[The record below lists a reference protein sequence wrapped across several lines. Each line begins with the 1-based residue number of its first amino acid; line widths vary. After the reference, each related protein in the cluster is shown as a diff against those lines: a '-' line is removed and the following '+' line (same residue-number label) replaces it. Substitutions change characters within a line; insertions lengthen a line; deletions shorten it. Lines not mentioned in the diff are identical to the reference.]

1 VFENL
6 SSLFSALGLGYL
18 VLTAWPLA
26 KTDILERRL
35 PNKYVLP
42 AFPITWLGQL
52 LAGFTGAGFVNM
64 LWALL
69 AGVVTFGLS
78 LLINRLGLLGMG
90 DVKLMTVMAL
100 ALGWFSPL
108 LPIIALGI
116 SFSNCRSSCDIWL
129 LLRKKIKLG
138 GSMPL
143 GPYLIAGFLGA
154 VTLAVWS

>member
-1 VFENL
+1 
-6 SSLFSALGLGYL
+6 L

-52 LAGFTGAGFVNM
+52 LAGVTGAGFVNM

-69 AGVVTFGLS
+69 AGVVTFTLS

-108 LPIIALGI
+108 LPIIALGL
-116 SFSNCRSSCDIWL
+116 SFLIAGIVAIWL
-129 LLRKKIKLG
+129 LLGKKLKLG

>member
-1 VFENL
+1 MFENL

-52 LAGFTGAGFVNM
+52 LAGVTGAGFVNM

-69 AGVVTFGLS
+69 AGVVTFALS
-78 LLINRLGLLGMG
+78 LSINRLGLLGMG
-90 DVKLMTVMAL
+90 DVKLMSVMAL

-108 LPIIALGI
+108 LPLVALGL
-116 SFSNCRSSCDIWL
+116 SFLVAGVVATL
-129 LLRKKIKLG
+129 LLVIRKIKLG
-138 GSMPL
+138 ESMAL

>member
-1 VFENL
+1 MFENL

-52 LAGFTGAGFVNM
+52 LAGATGAGFSNM

-69 AGVVTFGLS
+69 AGVITFALS
-78 LLINRLGLLGMG
+78 LSINRLGLLGMG
-90 DVKLMTVMAL
+90 DVKLMSVMAL

-108 LPIIALGI
+108 LPLVALGL
-116 SFSNCRSSCDIWL
+116 SFLLAGVVAIL
-129 LLRKKIKLG
+129 LLVIRQIKLG
-138 GSMPL
+138 ESMAL

>member
-1 VFENL
+1 MFENL

-78 LLINRLGLLGMG
+78 LMINRLGLLGMG

-108 LPIIALGI
+108 LPIIAPGI
-116 SFSNCRSSCDIWL
+116 SFLIAGIVAIWL
-129 LLRKKIKLG
+129 LLRRKIKLG

>member
-42 AFPITWLGQL
+42 AFPITWLGQI
-52 LAGFTGAGFVNM
+52 LAGVLGAGFIDM
-64 LWALL
+64 LWAFL
-69 AGVVTFGLS
+69 AAVITFASS
-78 LLINRLGLLGMG
+78 LFINRLGLLGMG
-90 DVKLMTVMAL
+90 DVKLMTVMSL
-100 ALGWFSPL
+100 ALGWYSPL
-108 LPIIALGI
+108 LPIIALGL
-116 SFSNCRSSCDIWL
+116 SFLIAGAVALAL
-129 LLRKKIKLG
+129 LAGKRIRLG

-154 VTLAVWS
+154 ITLAVWS

>member
-42 AFPITWLGQL
+42 AFPITWLGQIV
-52 LAGFTGAGFVNM
+52 AGVLGAGFLNM
-64 LWALL
+64 LWALV
-69 AGVVTFGLS
+69 AGAITFAIS
-78 LLINRLGLLGMG
+78 LVINRMGLLGMG
-90 DVKLMTVMAL
+90 DVKLMTVMSL
-100 ALGWFSPL
+100 ALGWYSPL
-108 LPIIALGI
+108 LPIIALGL
-116 SFSNCRSSCDIWL
+116 SFLIAGLVTIIL
-129 LLRKKIKLG
+129 LAARRIKLG

-154 VTLAVWS
+154 ITLAVWS

>member
-52 LAGFTGAGFVNM
+52 LAGFSGAGFVNM

-78 LLINRLGLLGMG
+78 LVINRFGLLGMG

-108 LPIIALGI
+108 LPIIALGL
-116 SFSNCRSSCDIWL
+116 SFLIAGIVAIWL
-129 LLRKKIKLG
+129 LLRKRIKLG

>member
-1 VFENL
+1 MFENL

-52 LAGFTGAGFVNM
+52 LAGVTGAGFVNM

-69 AGVVTFGLS
+69 AGVVTFTLS

-100 ALGWFSPL
+100 ALGWFSLL
-108 LPIIALGI
+108 LPIFALGL
-116 SFSNCRSSCDIWL
+116 SFLIAGIVAIWL
-129 LLRKKIKLG
+129 LLRRKIKLG

>member
-1 VFENL
+1 MFENL

-52 LAGFTGAGFVNM
+52 LAGFSGAGFVNM

-78 LLINRLGLLGMG
+78 LVINRLGLLGMG

-108 LPIIALGI
+108 LPIIALGL
-116 SFSNCRSSCDIWL
+116 SFLIAGIVAIWL
-129 LLRKKIKLG
+129 LLRKRIRLG

>member
-1 VFENL
+1 MFENL

-52 LAGFTGAGFVNM
+52 LAGVTGAGFSNM

-69 AGVVTFGLS
+69 AGVVTFTLS

-108 LPIIALGI
+108 LPIVALGI
-116 SFSNCRSSCDIWL
+116 SFLIAGVVAFWL

>member
-1 VFENL
+1 MFENL

-52 LAGFTGAGFVNM
+52 LAGFTGAGFSNM

-69 AGVVTFGLS
+69 AGVITFALS
-78 LLINRLGLLGMG
+78 LSINRLGLLGMG

-108 LPIIALGI
+108 LPLVALGL
-116 SFSNCRSSCDIWL
+116 SFLVAGVVATL
-129 LLRKKIKLG
+129 LLVIRKIKLG
-138 GSMPL
+138 ESMAL

>member
-26 KTDILERRL
+26 KTDILEGRL

-52 LAGFTGAGFVNM
+52 LAGLTGAGFVNM

-116 SFSNCRSSCDIWL
+116 SFLIAGIVAIWL
-129 LLRKKIKLG
+129 LLRRKIKLG

>member
-52 LAGFTGAGFVNM
+52 LAGVTGAGFVNM

-116 SFSNCRSSCDIWL
+116 GFLIAGIVAIWL
-129 LLRKKIKLG
+129 LLRRKIKLG

>member
-1 VFENL
+1 MFENL

-52 LAGFTGAGFVNM
+52 LAGVTGAGFVNM

-116 SFSNCRSSCDIWL
+116 SFLIAGIVAIWL
-129 LLRKKIKLG
+129 LLRRKIKLG

>member
-1 VFENL
+1 MFENL

-52 LAGFTGAGFVNM
+52 LAGVTGAGFVNM

-78 LLINRLGLLGMG
+78 LVINRLRLLGMG

-116 SFSNCRSSCDIWL
+116 SFLIAGVVAIWL

>member
-1 VFENL
+1 
-6 SSLFSALGLGYL
+6 LFSALGLGYL

-52 LAGFTGAGFVNM
+52 LAGVTGAGFVNM

-69 AGVVTFGLS
+69 AGVVTFALS

-90 DVKLMTVMAL
+90 DVKLMSVMAL

-108 LPIIALGI
+108 LPIVALGL
-116 SFSNCRSSCDIWL
+116 SFLLAGVVAIWL
-129 LLRKKIKLG
+129 LMRKKLKLG
-138 GSMPL
+138 ESMPL

>member
-52 LAGFTGAGFVNM
+52 LAGFAGAGFVNM

-69 AGVVTFGLS
+69 AGVVTFTLS

-108 LPIIALGI
+108 LPIIALGL
-116 SFSNCRSSCDIWL
+116 SFLIAGVVAIWL
-129 LLRKKIKLG
+129 LLRRKIKLG

>member
-1 VFENL
+1 MFENL

-42 AFPITWLGQL
+42 AFPITWLGQIV
-52 LAGFTGAGFVNM
+52 AGVLGAGFLNM
-64 LWALL
+64 LWALI
-69 AGVVTFGLS
+69 AGAITFAIS
-78 LLINRLGLLGMG
+78 LVINRMGLLGMG
-90 DVKLMTVMAL
+90 DVKLMTVMSL
-100 ALGWFSPL
+100 ALGWYSPQ
-108 LPIIALGI
+108 LPIIALGL
-116 SFSNCRSSCDIWL
+116 SFLIAGLVAIIL
-129 LLRKKIKLG
+129 LAARRIKLG

-154 VTLAVWS
+154 ITLAVWS

>member
-1 VFENL
+1 MFENL

-42 AFPITWLGQL
+42 AFPITWSGQIV
-52 LAGFTGAGFVNM
+52 AGVLGAGFSNM
-64 LWALL
+64 LWALI
-69 AGVVTFGLS
+69 AGVITFAIS
-78 LLINRLGLLGMG
+78 LVINRMGLLGMG
-90 DVKLMTVMAL
+90 DVKLMTVMSL
-100 ALGWFSPL
+100 ALGWYSPL
-108 LPIIALGI
+108 LPIIALGL
-116 SFSNCRSSCDIWL
+116 SFLIAGLVAVVL
-129 LLRKKIKLG
+129 LAARRIKLG

-154 VTLAVWS
+154 ITLAVWS

>member
-1 VFENL
+1 MFENL

-26 KTDILERRL
+26 KADILERRL

-52 LAGFTGAGFVNM
+52 LAGATGAGFVNM
-64 LWALL
+64 LWAHL
-69 AGVVTFGLS
+69 AGVVTFAL
-78 LLINRLGLLGMG
+78 LILINRLGLLGMG

-108 LPIIALGI
+108 LPVVALGL
-116 SFSNCRSSCDIWL
+116 SFLLAGVVAIL
-129 LLRKKIKLG
+129 LLVRRKIMLG
-138 GSMPL
+138 ESMAL

>member
-52 LAGFTGAGFVNM
+52 LAGATGAGFVNM

-69 AGVVTFGLS
+69 AGVVTFALS
-78 LLINRLGLLGMG
+78 LSINRLGLLGMG

-108 LPIIALGI
+108 LPVVALGL
-116 SFSNCRSSCDIWL
+116 SFLLAGLVAIL
-129 LLRKKIKLG
+129 LLVRRKIMLG
-138 GSMPL
+138 ESMAL

>member
-35 PNKYVLP
+35 PNKFVLP
-42 AFPITWLGQL
+42 AFPITWLGQI
-52 LAGFTGAGFVNM
+52 LAGLFGAGYLNM

-69 AGVVTFGLS
+69 AAVITFSIS

-90 DVKLMTVMAL
+90 DVKLMTVMSL
-100 ALGWFSPL
+100 ALGWYSPI
-108 LPIIALGI
+108 LPIIALGL
-116 SFSNCRSSCDIWL
+116 SFLIAGLVAVVL
-129 LLRKKIKLG
+129 LAVKRIKLG

-154 VTLAVWS
+154 ITLAVWS

>member
-1 VFENL
+1 MFENL

-52 LAGFTGAGFVNM
+52 LAGVTGAGFVNM

-78 LLINRLGLLGMG
+78 LVINRLGLLGMG

-108 LPIIALGI
+108 LPIIALGL
-116 SFSNCRSSCDIWL
+116 SFLIAGIVAIWL
-129 LLRKKIKLG
+129 LLGKKLKLG

-143 GPYLIAGFLGA
+143 GPYLVAGFLGA

>member
-1 VFENL
+1 MFENL

-42 AFPITWLGQL
+42 AFPITWLGQI
-52 LAGFTGAGFVNM
+52 LAGVLGAGFIDM
-64 LWALL
+64 LWAFL
-69 AGVVTFGLS
+69 AAVITFASS

-90 DVKLMTVMAL
+90 DVKLMTVMSL
-100 ALGWFSPL
+100 ALGWYSPL
-108 LPIIALGI
+108 LPIIALGL
-116 SFSNCRSSCDIWL
+116 SFLIAGAVALAL
-129 LLRKKIKLG
+129 LAGKRIRLG

-154 VTLAVWS
+154 ITLAVWS

>member
-1 VFENL
+1 
-6 SSLFSALGLGYL
+6 LFSALGLGYL

-52 LAGFTGAGFVNM
+52 LAGVTGAGFVNM

-116 SFSNCRSSCDIWL
+116 GFLIAGIVAIWL
-129 LLRKKIKLG
+129 LLRRKIKLG